1 MTKRTLHVGKS
12 SQEKTSYIKQ
22 LQNLNYEPTVEPK
35 PIFYES
41 DDSVEEIPGQIS
53 AESRPQTIRDSI
65 SGIKKY
71 WAQVLIA
78 ILVMFVGLFLYN
90 ISRDIGSLQGSL
102 IEIKNIIQNFQD
114 KLQKIEDKV
123 QGQGLEIR
131 EQKVRIDYLEKERE
145 NRTEK

>member
-35 PIFYES
+35 SIFYES
-41 DDSVEEIPGQIS
+41 DDSGEEVPVQSGMG
-53 AESRPQTIRDSI
+53 SRPQDIRGSI

-71 WAQVLIA
+71 WPQILIA

-90 ISRDIGSLQGSL
+90 ISRDIGNLQGSL
-102 IEIKNIIQNFQD
+102 TEIKNIIQNFQD
-114 KLQKIEDKV
+114 KLQKIDDKV
-123 QGQGLEIR
+123 QDQGLEIR
-131 EQKVRIDYLEKERE
+131 EQKVRIDYLEKGKE